1 MRADHVNSFREQA
14 SLFLGQVREMDGCGF
29 AQVGRQVNKDGS
41 EEVVVVT
48 SWTCLDAIY
57 AWVGGSDLLSSP
69 LLAGQLQDLLEHHDI
84 QHYEAIGP
92 AEADAAA
99 GDHGQGPTPGPGT
112 A

>member
-1 MRADHVNSFREQA
+1 VRADHVNSFREQA

-69 LLAGQLQDLLEHHDI
+69 LLAGRLQDLLEHHDI
-84 QHYEAIGP
+84 QHYEAFGP

-99 GDHGQGPTPGPGT
+99 GDHGQGPTQGPGT